1 MAHRAQQ
8 VRQLLGQQQQ
18 RRIDEHVLRTDE
30 HVLRILAEVYE
41 YEFVFRVIF
50 LLKPPDD
57 C

>member
-30 HVLRILAEVYE
+30 HVLRILAEVSE
-41 YEFVFRVIF
+41 HEFVLRVFFFIEAS
-50 LLKPPDD
+50 
-57 C
+57 

>member
-30 HVLRILAEVYE
+30 HVLRILAEAYE
-41 YEFVFRVIF
+41 SVFRVIF
-50 LLKPPDD
+50 LLRPPDD